1 MRPSLTG
8 APECRIVPDK
18 RKPMPG
24 ANRSIVKI
32 ESVAFGGEGVG
43 RIDGLAVFVPFTA
56 PADLAE
62 IEIIDR
68 RKKFARGRLLEIL
81 EPSLLR
87 TRPLCRYYGRCGGC
101 CYQHIDYDGQLAAKK
116 KQVADAFSR
125 IGGIS
130 DPPLRNVIGSPER
143 YSYRGKALL
152 HAQKTAGGFHL
163 GFMDITGGRLVDIE
177 RCEIVHETINDQ
189 IRRQR
194 SAPLAVRAQGD
205 VVFWSDDSGG
215 PADAVVRTVGGKD
228 FLVPRTGF
236 FQANLSLV
244 GRMVDE
250 VCALLAGKKA
260 DTLVDACC
268 GSGLF
273 SIFLAPY
280 AERIIGVEIN
290 EKSVKFA
297 RRNAEKHGIGYA
309 EFVRGDVE
317 EVLGGM
323 AKRKETVDVLLLD
336 PPRVG
341 VSGKVLAAA
350 ADLKT
355 ADIIY
360 VSCNPV
366 TQARDVQR
374 LAACGYRLESL
385 CLLDMFPQT
394 EHIETI
400 AFLRRG

>member
-1 MRPSLTG
+1 
-8 APECRIVPDK
+8 
-18 RKPMPG
+18 MPG

-32 ESVAFGGEGVG
+32 ESVAFGGQGVG

-62 IEIIDR
+62 IEIVDR
-68 RKKFARGRLLEIL
+68 RKKFARGRLLAIL
-81 EPSLLR
+81 EPSPVR
-87 TRPLCRYYGRCGGC
+87 TDPLCRYYGRCGGC
-101 CYQHIDYDGQLAAKK
+101 CYQHIDYAGQLALKK

-125 IGGIS
+125 IGKIS
-130 DPPLRNVIGSPER
+130 APPVRDMIGSPEC

-194 SAPLAVRAQGD
+194 SLPLAPAAPGD

-215 PADAVVRTVGGKD
+215 LADAVVRTVRGRD
-228 FLVPRTGF
+228 FLVPRAGF
-236 FQANLSLV
+236 FQANLSLTD
-244 GRMVDE
+244 RMVEE

-260 DTLVDACC
+260 GTLVDACC

-273 SIFLAPY
+273 SVFLAPY
-280 AERIIGVEIN
+280 AERIIGVEIS

-297 RRNAEKHGIGYA
+297 RRNAEKHGIGHA

-317 EVLGGM
+317 EVLGEM

-336 PPRVG
+336 PPRTG
-341 VSGKVLAAA
+341 VSGMGLAAA
-350 ADLKT
+350 ADLKPT
-355 ADIIY
+355 DIIY
-360 VSCNPV
+360 VSCNPA
-366 TQARDVQR
+366 TQARDVLR
-374 LAACGYRLESL
+374 LAAYGYRLESL
-385 CLLDMFPQT
+385 CPLDMFPQT